1 MTDLANTRPDT
12 VLFDL
17 GNVLVDW
24 SPRYLYSKL
33 FRNRPH
39 EMDWFLTHVCNG
51 AWNVRHDAGESFPD
65 NVAALADQHPWY
77 RREIEAFWHRWPET
91 MKGPIDGSVAL
102 LEALHAREVPLYAL
116 TNWSAETFH
125 HAEERLPFL
134 SRFRGITVSGR
145 VKVAKPDPRIF
156 EICRQ
161 THGLDPA
168 RTLFVDDSPRNTA
181 AAAALGYHVHTF
193 TAPDALN
200 DCLRQHGLL

>member
-77 RREIEAFWHRWPET
+77 RQEIEAFWHRWPET

-102 LEALHAREVPLYAL
+102 LEALHAREIPLYAL

-156 EICRQ
+156 EICRK